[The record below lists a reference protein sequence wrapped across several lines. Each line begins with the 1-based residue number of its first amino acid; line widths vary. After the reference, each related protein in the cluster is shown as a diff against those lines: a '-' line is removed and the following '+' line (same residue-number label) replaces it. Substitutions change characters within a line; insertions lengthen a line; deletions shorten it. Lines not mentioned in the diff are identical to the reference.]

1 MSRRFLFL
9 DSGPLGLITHPNRSE
24 EVIAVNEWL
33 SRCLLGGNQVVVPA
47 IVYYEIRR
55 ELLRSK
61 KTLGLSRLEALVNA
75 SPGRYL
81 PLSDDALR
89 LAAEL
94 WAKSRQQGLPTADQ
108 NALDVDIILA
118 AQVLSFGKALPDM
131 VIATT
136 NPRHLSLFVAAKRWD
151 EILP

>member
-1 MSRRFLFL
+1 
-9 DSGPLGLITHPNRSE
+9 
-24 EVIAVNEWL
+24 
-33 SRCLLGGNQVVVPA
+33 LLGGNQVVVPA